1 MNKEKEKEK
10 EVQIKTKSDKN
21 DKKLDSSF
29 NSVTDLSERKI
40 IVDLGKN
47 GLSALNKVI
56 KKKEHYYHKGK
67 VHMFFF
73 DKDGMPRIVIGPHC
87 KKKIYF
93 KFENREIHNLFAS
106 YNGRN
111 NCTIL

>member
-1 MNKEKEKEK
+1 MDKEKEK
-10 EVQIKTKSDKN
+10 EVQIKTKSDKK

-29 NSVTDLSERKI
+29 NSANDLSDRNI
-40 IVDLGKN
+40 IVDLSKN
-47 GLSALNKVI
+47 GISALNKVI

-87 KKKIYF
+87 KNKIYF
-93 KFENREIHNLFAS
+93 KFENREIHNLFAN

-111 NCTIL
+111 NCSIL